1 MVTCLVVLERMRDS
15 MCLVLAQHLAQQ
27 GSQETYG
34 GHVLAYCGPWESH
47 SGSFRLLLCPSL
59 IPRQLSPCSYHGRA
73 MSTALHYM
81 LVSFQLVREI
91 PGHPV
96 HTSYLEPADR
106 GIGPTGASVW
116 VPRDGAGQE
125 TGYTHLWGHLEDA
138 QLLGIGQGGI
148 QWKDQ
153 HRGAAV
159 WKVLGD
165 VPAGLTH
172 GFDLLL
178 PGEEHQDVMRGGGFL
193 QRRQSGVTG
202 VTGP

>member
-1 MVTCLVVLERMRDS
+1 MCVWCWRSTWHSRGPRKLTVDTCLLTVDIGRVTQGAS
-15 MCLVLAQHLAQQ
+15 GFCLRL
-27 GSQETYG
+27 
-34 GHVLAYCGPWESH
+34 
-47 SGSFRLLLCPSL
+47 SF
-59 IPRQLSPCSYHGRA
+59 IPMSPCSYHGRA

-81 LVSFQLVREI
+81 LASFQLVRDI

-106 GIGPTGASVW
+106 GAGPTGASVW

-125 TGYTHLWGHLEDA
+125 TGCTHLWGPLEDA
-138 QLLGIGQGGI
+138 QLLGIGQGGVE
-148 QWKDQ
+148 WKDQ
-153 HRGAAV
+153 HGGAAV

-193 QRRQSGVTG
+193 QRRQSRVPG